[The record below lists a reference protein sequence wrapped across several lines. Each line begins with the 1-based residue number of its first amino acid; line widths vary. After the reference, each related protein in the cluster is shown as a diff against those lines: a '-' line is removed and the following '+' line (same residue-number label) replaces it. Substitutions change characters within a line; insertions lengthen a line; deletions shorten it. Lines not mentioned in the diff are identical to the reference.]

1 MKVSSDRLIS
11 REWLLRAL
19 ARARPRKRGTPNG
32 EPRSREMLTTRRGF
46 TLVELLIVV
55 GILAVLA
62 AMLLPAL
69 ARAREAGRRAVC
81 ASNLKQMGTIFKIY
95 TSESRGGKFPMKLY
109 NNGAWS
115 RALTWHGPSL
125 YPDYL
130 TDYSITMCPS
140 DAATTSAPM
149 EDQLQSVLNGT
160 LDAPPVYRRGDL
172 NGDGLFNGL
181 DAAIWISAPRSYAYT
196 AWAVSRTEELAAVI
210 GSIERF
216 KDATF
221 TGIGVPPYPWA
232 DLDVPVDPTPMT
244 YNAFTVT
251 PEGTMGGDEV
261 LRLREGVERFF
272 VTDINNPWGS
282 AVAQS
287 NLPVMWDFFAS
298 RATGMA
304 TNPSF
309 FGQGVTK
316 FNHMPGGSN
325 VLYADGHVEFMK
337 YASREFPMSQ
347 WLAGYFGEVV
357 YGGGH

>member
-1 MKVSSDRLIS
+1 MNILRDSNQSKPSALNAKHDVGLPHTARRGD
-11 REWLLRAL
+11 RAL
-19 ARARPRKRGTPNG
+19 HLSARRLA
-32 EPRSREMLTTRRGF
+32 RGF

-62 AMLLPAL
+62 ALLLPAL

-95 TSESRGGKFPMKLY
+95 TSESRGEKFPMKLY

-130 TDYSITMCPS
+130 TDYNITMCPS

-149 EDQLQSVLNGT
+149 EEQLQAVLNGT
-160 LDAPPVYRRGDL
+160 LVATPVYRHGDL
-172 NGDGLFNGL
+172 NGDGMFNGL

-221 TGIGVPPYPWA
+221 TGIGVPPYPWS
-232 DLDVPVDPTPMT
+232 DLDVPVDPKPMT
-244 YNAFTVT
+244 YNGITVI
-251 PEGTMGGDEV
+251 PEGTLGGEDV

-272 VTDINNPWGS
+272 VTDVNNPAGS
-282 AVAQS
+282 ATAQS

-304 TNPSF
+304 ANPLY

-316 FNHMPGGSN
+316 FNHVPGGSN
-325 VLYADGHVEFMK
+325 VLYADGHVEFLK
-337 YASREFPMSQ
+337 YSGQEFPMSK